1 MAIFM
6 TADNNVGR
14 SKKRRYYREE
24 KRKAKMYKLSKT
36 LS

>member
-6 TADNNVGR
+6 TADKEG
-14 SKKRRYYREE
+14 RYYREE
-24 KRKAKMYKLSKT
+24 KKKAKMYKLSKT